1 MGKIRELDYKQLKRD
16 WSSLSSCL
24 SFETTEELE
33 PLRGIIGQERA
44 VKAMEFGI
52 QIKNPGYN
60 IYMAGISGSGK
71 TAYAREY
78 ISQIARE
85 KPVPDDWCYVYNF
98 ENPEQPVAIR
108 LPSGKGKEF
117 CRDMEELIEDLKAEI
132 SKAFS
137 GDEYENEKT
146 LIYKEMQEKKN
157 ELFNKFSEYSREQ
170 GFQVNTSSGGIY
182 FSPIIDGQPMGEDE
196 YNQLDEETKK
206 SINEKLTQIQLQAVE
221 VMRKIKELEKES
233 KNKVR
238 ELENRIGTFAVA
250 IHIEDMKKKYASHPK
265 ILKYLEDLMRDVLE
279 SIGSFK
285 ESEPSEENPFVQA
298 FRRGAGAAHSKYKVN
313 LLVDNNER
321 EGAPVV
327 IEYTPTYSTLFGSLE
342 YENKLGTVV
351 TDFTMIKPGAIHMA
365 NGGYLILQ
373 AKDVLS
379 VPFMWEGLKK
389 VLKTGA
395 ITIENLRDQWGLIS
409 MSGLKPE
416 PIPIDIKVILVG
428 SNLLFQLLHQLDED
442 FGKLFKVKVD
452 FDDEMEANE
461 HNVLSLAKF
470 ISGYCRRENLRHFS
484 KDAVLSVADYAC
496 RLVESQEKFSTRF
509 NDIVEILV
517 EANTWAEIAGNSL
530 VTARDVKRA
539 IAEKEYRSNKYD
551 EKLMELLE
559 KDIIMV
565 KVDGEAV
572 GQINGLSVIHM
583 GDYIFGKPSKITATT
598 FMGRSGIVNIEREVE
613 MSGNVHSKGVMIL
626 SAYIGEQ
633 YAQEIPLALSANI
646 TFEQLYIGV
655 EGDSASSAELYAIL
669 SSLAEVPIKQG
680 IAVTGSINQKGEI
693 QPVGGVT
700 YKIEGFFQLCKARGL
715 TGEQGVIIPYQ
726 NIKNLVLKD
735 EVIKAVEEGKFH
747 IYPIKHVDEGIEIL
761 MGLPAGKKLENGF
774 FEKDTVHEKVYNKLR
789 HYALTMINF
798 GKSEEDEDKKRM

>member
-1 MGKIRELDYKQLKRD
+1 MGKFIKLEPKQLKRY
-16 WSSLSSCL
+16 WSSSCL
-24 SFETTEELE
+24 PFETTEELE
-33 PLRGIIGQERA
+33 PLQGIIGQERA
-44 VKAMEFGI
+44 VKAMEFGV
-52 QIKNPGYN
+52 QIKTQGYN
-60 IYMAGISGSGK
+60 IYIAGISGSGK
-71 TAYAREY
+71 TTYAREY
-78 ISQIARE
+78 ISKIA
-85 KPVPDDWCYVYNF
+85 KDMPVPDDWCYVYNF
-98 ENPEQPVAIR
+98 ENPSQPVAIR

-117 CRDMEELIEDLKAEI
+117 CRDMEELIEDLKNEI

-137 GDEYENEKT
+137 GDEYENEKA
-146 LIYKEMQEKKN
+146 LIYKEMQEKKS
-157 ELFNKFSEYSREQ
+157 ELFNKFSEYSKEQ
-170 GFQVNTSSGGIY
+170 GFQVNTSNAGIY
-182 FSPIIDGQPMGEDE
+182 FSPIVNGEPMGEEE
-196 YNQLDEETKK
+196 YNQLDEEEKK
-206 SINEKLTQIQLQAVE
+206 SINNKLTQIQLQAVE

-233 KNKVR
+233 KNRVR

-250 IHIEDMKKKYASHPK
+250 VHVEDMKKKYASYPK
-265 ILKYLEDLMRDVLE
+265 IVKYLEDLMHDVLE
-279 SIGSFK
+279 SIDSFK
-285 ESEPSEENPFVQA
+285 ESDSAEENPLVQA
-298 FRRGAGAAHSKYKVN
+298 FKRGAGSVHSKYKVN
-313 LLVDNNER
+313 LLVDNSER
-321 EGAPVV
+321 EGAPVI
-327 IEYTPTYSTLFGSLE
+327 IEYNPTYSTLFGCSE
-342 YENKLGTVV
+342 YENKLGTIV
-351 TDFTMIKPGAIHMA
+351 TDFTMIKPGSIHMA

-389 VLKTGA
+389 VLKTRT

-452 FDDEMEANE
+452 FDEEMEANE
-461 HNVLSLAKF
+461 QNLLSLAKF
-470 ISGYCRRENLRHFS
+470 ISGYCRRENIRHFS
-484 KDAVLSVADYAC
+484 RDAVLSVADYAC
-496 RLVESQEKFSTRF
+496 RLVENQNKFSTRF

-517 EANTWAEIAGNSL
+517 EANTWAEISGNDV
-530 VTARDVKRA
+530 VTAEYVKKA
-539 IAEKEYRSNKYD
+539 IAEKEYRSSKYD

-559 KDIIMV
+559 NDIIMV
-565 KVDGEAV
+565 EVDGEAV
-572 GQINGLSVIHM
+572 GQINGLSVIHL

-598 FMGRSGIVNIEREVE
+598 FIGRSGIVNIEREVE

-626 SAYIGEQ
+626 SSYIGEQ
-633 YAQEIPLALSANI
+633 YAQEIPLSLSANI
-646 TFEQLYIGV
+646 TFEQLYSGI

-726 NIKNLVLKD
+726 NIRNLVLKD

-761 MGLPAGKKLENGF
+761 MGLPAGKKLEDGC
-774 FEKDTVHEKVYNKLR
+774 FERDTIHEKVYNKLR
-789 HYALTMINF
+789 QYALTLVHF
-798 GKSEEDEDKKRM
+798 GKDEEEDD

>member
-1 MGKIRELDYKQLKRD
+1 
-16 WSSLSSCL
+16 
-24 SFETTEELE
+24 
-33 PLRGIIGQERA
+33 
-44 VKAMEFGI
+44 
-52 QIKNPGYN
+52 
-60 IYMAGISGSGK
+60 
-71 TAYAREY
+71 
-78 ISQIARE
+78 
-85 KPVPDDWCYVYNF
+85 
-98 ENPEQPVAIR
+98 
-108 LPSGKGKEF
+108 
-117 CRDMEELIEDLKAEI
+117 
-132 SKAFS
+132 
-137 GDEYENEKT
+137 
-146 LIYKEMQEKKN
+146 
-157 ELFNKFSEYSREQ
+157 
-170 GFQVNTSSGGIY
+170 
-182 FSPIIDGQPMGEDE
+182 
-196 YNQLDEETKK
+196 
-206 SINEKLTQIQLQAVE
+206 
-221 VMRKIKELEKES
+221 
-233 KNKVR
+233 
-238 ELENRIGTFAVA
+238 
-250 IHIEDMKKKYASHPK
+250 
-265 ILKYLEDLMRDVLE
+265 
-279 SIGSFK
+279 
-285 ESEPSEENPFVQA
+285 
-298 FRRGAGAAHSKYKVN
+298 
-313 LLVDNNER
+313 
-321 EGAPVV
+321 
-327 IEYTPTYSTLFGSLE
+327 
-342 YENKLGTVV
+342 
-351 TDFTMIKPGAIHMA
+351 
-365 NGGYLILQ
+365 
-373 AKDVLS
+373 
-379 VPFMWEGLKK
+379 
-389 VLKTGA
+389 
-395 ITIENLRDQWGLIS
+395 